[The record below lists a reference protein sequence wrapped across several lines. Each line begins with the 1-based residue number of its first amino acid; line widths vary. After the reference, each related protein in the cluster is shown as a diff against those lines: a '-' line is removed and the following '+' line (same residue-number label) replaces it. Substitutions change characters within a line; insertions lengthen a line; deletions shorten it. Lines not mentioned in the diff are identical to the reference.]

1 MKKFP
6 AEFPK
11 GDHQNCQTLTD
22 LVLEHLP
29 RDGSHGRARRFAK
42 GAEVWRP
49 DDRADSIF
57 FLLDGQVAVIVG
69 DVEGKEVVLRVVEA
83 GEPFGE
89 LCFCG
94 GPSEERQTTVRTVK
108 ASEAVEIK
116 LGIFM
121 NYLQEHR
128 DVLAA
133 FVFTFCIRLAD
144 AERRIEVLAH
154 RGATERLGRLLLHLA
169 NSRGTANA
177 GRTGEVVL
185 SVSHDELAQ
194 MAAMSRPHITVTM
207 GKLRQHELV
216 RYERHLPLVVD
227 VLALTDFLNSPHANT
242 LLSKGEKK

>member
-1 MKKFP
+1 MKEYP

-11 GDHQNCQTLTD
+11 GNHQNCLTLTD

-29 RDGSHGRARRFAK
+29 RDGSQGRTRRFEK
-42 GAEVWRP
+42 GADVWRP

-57 FLLDGQVAVIVG
+57 FLLSGQVAVIVG
-69 DVEGKEVVLRVVEA
+69 DVEGKEVALRVVEA

-89 LCFCG
+89 LCFCA
-94 GPSEERQTTVRTVK
+94 GPSEVRQTTVRTVR
-108 ASEAVEIK
+108 ASETVEIK
-116 LGIFM
+116 LGVFM
-121 NYLQEHR
+121 AYLQEHR

-169 NSRGTANA
+169 TSRGTANA

-207 GKLRQHELV
+207 GQAAPARAGALRASPSARGRRACAHG
-216 RYERHLPLVVD
+216 
-227 VLALTDFLNSPHANT
+227 FLEQSARGHPID
-242 LLSKGEKK
+242 